1 MVRRIEGSVMK
12 GLILRVSLEEFQV
25 IGAGLQELPYK
36 FSAGLIQNLQGQVNA
51 QIQEAKQPADEA
63 PKE

>member
-1 MVRRIEGSVMK
+1 MK